1 MLRCPA
7 VQKAYTFGPS
17 PWAFGGFMMAGL
29 ALSLVLSMFVPD
41 TTKKVNSRYDES
53 VNIVE
58 SRHAA

>member
-1 MLRCPA
+1 MLRRPA

-17 PWAFGGFMMAGL
+17 PWVFGGFMMAGL

-58 SRHAA
+58 S